1 MVQKTGYD
9 KLKFLRQLIKNLPSQ
24 DQMNVQA
31 YIITG
36 DDAHQSEYIQEQD
49 KRREYI
55 SGFKGSAGT
64 AVITL
69 NHALLWTDG
78 RYFAQAKL
86 ELDPLDAWILMKE
99 GIPET
104 PTIEDWLIDNIP
116 TNALIGTDPNFISH
130 SNWLRIEN
138 CLRDAGLILFPVEKN
153 LVDIVWGSER
163 PTSLKNN
170 IVPHEIIYS
179 GINSGYKVNACFDK
193 MKEKKVSILVI
204 TALDEIAYLLNLR
217 GSDIPYNPVF
227 IAYAILFLNRVHL
240 FIEEDKLSLNAK
252 KQMKEEKVDFVCHP
266 YNSVQQFLREIIHTC
281 KIKIWLSHTA
291 NHALHI
297 LCSRAT
303 KYVSIT
309 PISLMKVVKNRIEIE
324 GMKLAHVWD
333 AIALVKYFSWLE
345 ANVTEHNKCSKVTIT
360 EISGAEQLEK
370 FRKEEKKYV
379 GPSFPT
385 ISAVGRHGAI
395 IHYQP
400 SSYTDIA
407 INCQEIYLCDA
418 GAHFV
423 NGTTDITRTLHFGQ
437 PSVYER
443 ECFTRVLKGQ
453 LQLSMSKFPSMIK
466 GNYLDTLARKFLW
479 DVGLDYLH
487 GTGHGVGAYLNVHEY
502 PTMISWKPYPDDP
515 GLQNG
520 MFLSNEPGYYEDG
533 KFGIRLENIELV
545 INTTTKY
552 NQLDRKFL
560 TFETVTLVPIQ
571 NKMIEI
577 SMLTNEEIEFL
588 NSYHKRCYKILFPYF
603 QESQNITALQWLE
616 KETQPIIKIK
626 S

>member
-370 FRKEEKKYV
+370 FR
-379 GPSFPT
+379 
-385 ISAVGRHGAI
+385 
-395 IHYQP
+395 
-400 SSYTDIA
+400 
-407 INCQEIYLCDA
+407 N
-418 GAHFV
+418 
-423 NGTTDITRTLHFGQ
+423 
-437 PSVYER
+437 
-443 ECFTRVLKGQ
+443 
-453 LQLSMSKFPSMIK
+453 
-466 GNYLDTLARKFLW
+466 
-479 DVGLDYLH
+479 LDYLH